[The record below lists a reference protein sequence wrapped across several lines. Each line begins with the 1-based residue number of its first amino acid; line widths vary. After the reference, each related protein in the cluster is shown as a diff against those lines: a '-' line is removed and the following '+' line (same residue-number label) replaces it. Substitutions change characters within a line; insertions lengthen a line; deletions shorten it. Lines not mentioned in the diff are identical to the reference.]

1 MIKKKK
7 KKALCSFHYIFNR
20 NYDILIL
27 KGFPYNIYAFYITKI
42 HMISVYNMPTILN
55 KSVLKLEKNTLL

>member
-1 MIKKKK
+1 MIKKK

-20 NYDILIL
+20 NYDFLIL

-42 HMISVYNMPTILN
+42 HMISVYNVPTILN
-55 KSVLKLEKNTLL
+55 NI